1 MIPRRYNGVED
12 MFDPV
17 KLAQDTEELVCKDV
31 RRTYYRFRPARFYG
45 GISTGDCV
53 GCCLRCA
60 FCWSWRQVERPTKFG
75 ELHSPEDVAS
85 RLISVATTNS
95 FRQVRISGCEPT
107 IGRAHL
113 LRVLEFVPERYSF
126 VLETNGILIGADK
139 SYAED
144 LGGHSNVHVRVSLKG
159 ASEEE
164 FSRLTGA
171 VPEAFELQLQAL
183 RNLVDA
189 GVKVHPACMVS
200 FSTPASIAQLRQRL
214 ASIAPS
220 FADFEVEELI
230 LYPHVK
236 ARLKHLKVDYVTG
249 HRPDSVPPEQI

>member
-1 MIPRRYNGVED
+1 MTPIRSSGAPD
-12 MFDPV
+12 LFDPV
-17 KLAQDTEELVCKDV
+17 KLAQETEELVCRDI

-75 ELHSPEDVAS
+75 DLHTPEDVAS
-85 RLISVATTNS
+85 RLISVATSNG

-113 LRVLEFVPERYSF
+113 LRVLEFVPARFGF
-126 VLETNGILIGADK
+126 VLETNGILLGADK
-139 SYAED
+139 SYAEE
-144 LGGHSNVHVRVSLKG
+144 LGEHSNVHVRVSLKG

-171 VPEAFELQLQAL
+171 VPEAFSLQLQAL
-183 RNLVDA
+183 RNLADA
-189 GVKVHPACMVS
+189 GVKAHPACMVS
-200 FSTPASIAQLRQRL
+200 FSTPENIARLRERL
-214 ASIAPS
+214 AEISPAFS
-220 FADFEVEELI
+220 DFEVEELI

-236 ARLKHLKVDYVTG
+236 ARLKHLKVDYTSG
-249 HRPDSVPPEQI
+249 HRPDSIPPEQI

>member
-1 MIPRRYNGVED
+1 

-17 KLAQDTEELVCKDV
+17 KLAKETEDLVCKDIQ
-31 RRTYYRFRPARFYG
+31 RTYYRFRPARFYG

-75 ELHSPEDVAS
+75 ELHAPEDVAS
-85 RLISVATTNS
+85 RLISVATSNG

-113 LRVLEFVPERYSF
+113 LRVLEFVPARFGF
-126 VLETNGILIGADK
+126 VLETNGILLGADK

-144 LGGHSNVHVRVSLKG
+144 LGEHSNVHVRVSLKG

-171 VPEAFELQLQAL
+171 VPEAFSLQLQAL

-200 FSTPASIAQLRQRL
+200 FSTPENIARLRERL
-214 ASIAPS
+214 AEISPA

-236 ARLKHLKVDYVTG
+236 ARLKHLKVEYKTG
-249 HRPDSVPPEQI
+249 HRPDSIPPEQI